1 MWDKYPRGLP
11 ESCRGKKMGMYK
23 YIGKLWKQPKTE
35 LGGLWKEHL
44 IQWRREGTVIRIDKP
59 TRLDRARSIGYK
71 AKKGFIVAR
80 VKLLRGGRKRTQI
93 KKGRRTKT
101 QRRTKIVGKS
111 YQWIAEEKAQR
122 AFKNLE
128 VLNSY
133 PLAKDGLYYW
143 FEIILVDPSA
153 PEIKADKRLNWIT
166 KPQHRNRVLKGK
178 TSAGRKSRGLRGK
191 GKGHEKN
198 RSSLRAHSRRGK

>member
-1 MWDKYPRGLP
+1 
-11 ESCRGKKMGMYK
+11 MGMYK
-23 YIGKLWKQPKTE
+23 YLAKLWKQPKKE

-44 IQWRREGTVIRIDKP
+44 IQWRREGTVIRIEKP

-71 AKKGFIVAR
+71 AKKGFVVAR

-101 QRRTKIVGKS
+101 QRRRKIVGKN
-111 YQWIAEEKAQR
+111 YQWVAEEKAQR
-122 AFKNLE
+122 TFKNLE

-133 PLAKDGLYYW
+133 PLAKDGIFYW
-143 FEIILVDPSA
+143 FEVILIDPCA
-153 PEIKADKRLNWIT
+153 PEIKSDKNMKWVT
-166 KPQHRNRVLKGK
+166 QPQHKNRVLRGK

-198 RSSLRAHSRRGK
+198 RPSLNAHSGRGKC